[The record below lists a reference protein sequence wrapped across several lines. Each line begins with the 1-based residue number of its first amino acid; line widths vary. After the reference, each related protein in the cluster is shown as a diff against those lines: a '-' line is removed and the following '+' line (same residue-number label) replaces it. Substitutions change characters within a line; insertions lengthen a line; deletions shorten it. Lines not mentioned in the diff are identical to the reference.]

1 MLGVSVVIR
10 GTTLMISRK
19 VGPHYCALLSE
30 RTITTRSDAVRPY
43 SYTGDWRIFA
53 KFEHFSKKFLK
64 KKAKDKGTL
73 IMSHN
78 QKFRKSEDIERIL
91 FCG

>member
-10 GTTLMISRK
+10 GTTLMIRRK

-43 SYTGDWRIFA
+43 SYTGDWRIFVNFELIFGICDENSLRKNDTTTLL
-53 KFEHFSKKFLK
+53 KFS
-64 KKAKDKGTL
+64 
-73 IMSHN
+73 
-78 QKFRKSEDIERIL
+78 
-91 FCG
+91 